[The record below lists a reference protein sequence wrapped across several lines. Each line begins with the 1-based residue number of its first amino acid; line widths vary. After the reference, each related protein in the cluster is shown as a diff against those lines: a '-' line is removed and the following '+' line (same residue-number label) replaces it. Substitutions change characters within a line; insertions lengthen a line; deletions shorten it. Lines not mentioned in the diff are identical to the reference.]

1 MVRIRRENYWIL
13 ILEVRCKVPEALE
26 SNDGRSPRSEV
37 VQHEN
42 GSAEL
47 KPHLVSSMIKFSFW
61 LFLFSS
67 LALIFG
73 ILFFNNLHEEEILV
87 ERIKQTSDREIEREK
102 LLENDEK
109 GKNTE
114 TKKVKKVGLSR

>member
-1 MVRIRRENYWIL
+1 M
-13 ILEVRCKVPEALE
+13 PEALE

-61 LFLFSS
+61 LFLFSGPT
-67 LALIFG
+67 LIFG
-73 ILFFNNLHEEEILV
+73 ILFFNNLHEEEILE